1 MKVRIILAAINRH
14 AAIYV
19 CLAVFFAF
27 CWFLHFVAS
36 LKMEICNRQFGLMND
51 KSLRAMA
58 LTDWVADHSWMA
70 IAYVFL
76 VVASIAFLQIRGRPA
91 WTCWL
96 TAALFCIPC
105 IVYWLPCLY
114 IFGKLLGP

>member
-1 MKVRIILAAINRH
+1 MKVGTILAAINRH

-27 CWFLHFVAS
+27 CWFLHFAAS
-36 LKMEICNRQFGLMND
+36 LRMEICNRQFGLMND

-58 LTDWVADHSWMA
+58 LIDWVADHSWMA

-91 WTCWL
+91 WSCWL

-114 IFGKLLGP
+114 ICGKLLGP